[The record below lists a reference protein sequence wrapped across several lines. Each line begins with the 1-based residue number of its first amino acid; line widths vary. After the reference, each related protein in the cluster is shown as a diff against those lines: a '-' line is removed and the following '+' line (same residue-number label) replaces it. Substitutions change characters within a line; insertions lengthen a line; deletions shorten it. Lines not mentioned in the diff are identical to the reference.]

1 MGAVRCDK
9 SETKHPTIEAI
20 FWMVLEVY
28 MFGWLI
34 FEESG

>member
-1 MGAVRCDK
+1 MGADQ
-9 SETKHPTIEAI
+9 TKNPTIEAI

-28 MFGWLI
+28 MFGWLV